1 LKRRKEP
8 QNIAEWPLNFE
19 TDIANRE
26 HMSTKL
32 EFLERAEKTETF
44 SRARTFLKVD
54 IRDIC
59 EGGERRKEGGGG
71 VGFIYCGRD

>member
-1 LKRRKEP
+1 
-8 QNIAEWPLNFE
+8 
-19 TDIANRE
+19 
-26 HMSTKL
+26 MSTKL